1 MNGPIRILLIVAIL
15 VSVAVGLAVLR
26 RGEAL
31 PPAAQSKSRIPFDP
45 RVACGA
51 EWSMSVADATEP
63 YEDTDAYDVYSAIIA
78 STAPDPEMHMFLIG
92 INTLPISLRSDKDQL
107 GNDERRKEVARAKGT
122 ALSDYVKVNSK
133 SWILQR
139 KFNLP
144 EAYELVTEDRM
155 RILFPDN
162 GLFRGKWIQ
171 FSAVGFNPDKTMAV
185 VFLWDWCSIYCC
197 CGQSSS
203 AVLQKKSDGK
213 WKVIGGAGCAIS

>member
-1 MNGPIRILLIVAIL
+1 MNGPVRVLLIVAIL
-15 VSVAVGLAVLR
+15 VSVAVGIAALR
-26 RGEAL
+26 QGEAL
-31 PPAAQSKSRIPFDP
+31 PHAAQSKSRMPFDP

-51 EWSMSVADATEP
+51 EWGSSSVADATEP

-78 STAPDPEMHMFLIG
+78 SIAPDPEMHMWLIG
-92 INTLPISLRSDKDQL
+92 IDTLPISLSDKDQL
-107 GNDERRKEVARAKGT
+107 GNDERRKEVKRAKGT

-133 SWILQR
+133 RWILQR

-144 EAYELVTEDRM
+144 EPYELVTEDRM

-162 GLFRGKWIQ
+162 GLFRGTWIQ
-171 FSAVGFNPDKTMAV
+171 FSAVGFNPDKTMAL

-203 AVLQKKSDGK
+203 AVLQKQSNGK
-213 WKVIGGAGCAIS
+213 WKVIGGAECAVS